1 MIYHVVSKANW
12 QKLENEAEYVADS
25 LASEGFIHCSTETQ
39 TAGVLER
46 YYAHVPNLLLL
57 HIEEQYLRSE
67 LKYEPAPNSGELFPH
82 VFGPINR
89 DSIVEVV
96 EIDSRLLS

>member
-12 QKLENEAEYVADS
+12 QKFENVAEYVAES
-25 LASEGFIHCSTETQ
+25 LQSEGFIHCSTEAQ

-46 YYAHVPNLLLL
+46 YYANVPNLLLL

-67 LKYEPAPNSGELFPH
+67 LKYEPSPDGSDLFPH

-89 DSIVEVV
+89 DAIVEVV
-96 EIDSRLLS
+96 SL

>member
-12 QKLENEAEYVADS
+12 QKFENEAEYVAES
-25 LASEGFIHCSTETQ
+25 LQLEGFIHCSTEAQ

-46 YYAHVPNLLLL
+46 YYAKVPDLLLL

-67 LKYEPAPNSGELFPH
+67 LKYEPSPDGSDLFPH

-89 DSIVEVV
+89 DAIVEVV
-96 EIDSRLLS
+96 SL